1 MVCSSFVVRFDDT
14 WLLEYDMVTLCKVRD
29 CHVRITRELIKHF
42 VWFEN
47 PQISLESVTTQ
58 QYYEKKIIFPLEL
71 IWFEDGEKLE
81 MEKFRGHSVFIVNYT
96 EAYSEDNTEDRIEDD
111 SEDNNESDTEDVI
124 KARDVAM
131 SYRNYNETDL
141 THEYDDIQR
150 KPLKMHFFKE
160 HAAGQA
166 PGVIEK

>member
-1 MVCSSFVVRFDDT
+1 
-14 WLLEYDMVTLCKVRD
+14 MVTLCKVRD

-111 SEDNNESDTEDVI
+111 SEDNNETDTEDVI

-131 SYRNYNETDL
+131 SYTKTSNRTSEKQVWTQCQHYFNNLFFPEITM
-141 THEYDDIQR
+141 
-150 KPLKMHFFKE
+150 KPT
-160 HAAGQA
+160 
-166 PGVIEK
+166 